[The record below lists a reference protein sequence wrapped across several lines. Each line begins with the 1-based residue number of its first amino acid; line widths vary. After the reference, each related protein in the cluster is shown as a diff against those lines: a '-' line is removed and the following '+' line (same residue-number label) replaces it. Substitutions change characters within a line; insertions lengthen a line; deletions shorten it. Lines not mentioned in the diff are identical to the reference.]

1 MTEIFECYDSRGKNA
16 MFASWGPQKE
26 GGDYIWYPIFYDIDT
41 QLGINNTGIPS
52 FEYYVDATE
61 DGTFSTNDSVLWN
74 NFYYYF
80 KGLITDKYKQ
90 LMGNQSSNF
99 GSIDNP
105 IFSRDRNGSK
115 VATVESWYQSD
126 PDVIGSYAMMGDRP
140 LLAYNLD
147 EYFKY
152 ITPTNALAKNTYWG
166 RLTDAGVFA
175 QEDDTYFYA
184 LQGDRHL
191 YRQQFLTNRLEYID
205 SWLTLDN
212 YARGGANRI
221 RSRVSANNPTNT
233 SDKWISGT
241 ATNGVSGLV
250 TNEPYWADDAQTVK
264 KHEFDGEYWITMTP
278 IRNSYV
284 TVGTDAANFP
294 SIKYTGSPVKFE
306 TSDLKNGVMNSG
318 NYREQLYYIYGLN
331 QMKSLGDL
339 SKMYLQEF
347 ELTGSATKMTDLLLG
362 YDGLDESGNSYRN
375 NDVNLWTIPAGAETG
390 EGMPLLKEVNLS
402 NIRFKENNPTFDFSS
417 CEKLENFRNTGSN
430 ITQVSFAD
438 GVALNTLYLTNETK
452 VLKLTEARLLTNLVE
467 TYVNPVKNT
476 STSKLEVAEEN
487 RGLYIADLT
496 DKDNANA
503 TTNITTLNI
512 AGGGL
517 GYNSYVLLERYY
529 NAAGKNA
536 SVTRKVSMTDVQWS
550 PYSLVEDTEAE
561 YDTSSKYY
569 VDNGHFGL
577 EPYEYTTADDW

>member
-1 MTEIFECYDSRGKNA
+1 
-16 MFASWGPQKE
+16 
-26 GGDYIWYPIFYDIDT
+26 
-41 QLGINNTGIPS
+41 
-52 FEYYVDATE
+52 
-61 DGTFSTNDSVLWN
+61 
-74 NFYYYF
+74 
-80 KGLITDKYKQ
+80 
-90 LMGNQSSNF
+90 
-99 GSIDNP
+99 
-105 IFSRDRNGSK
+105 
-115 VATVESWYQSD
+115 
-126 PDVIGSYAMMGDRP
+126 
-140 LLAYNLD
+140 
-147 EYFKY
+147 
-152 ITPTNALAKNTYWG
+152 
-166 RLTDAGVFA
+166 VFA